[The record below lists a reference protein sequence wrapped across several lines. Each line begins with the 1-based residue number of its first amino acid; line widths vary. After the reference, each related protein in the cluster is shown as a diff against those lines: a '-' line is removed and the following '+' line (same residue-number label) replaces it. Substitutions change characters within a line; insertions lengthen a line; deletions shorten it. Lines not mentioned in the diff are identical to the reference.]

1 MRQYVELGKKI
12 LEEGNTRSDRTGTGT
27 RSVFGE
33 QMRFNLL
40 DGFPLVTTRK
50 THLNSIIRE
59 LLWFLKGSTNNKEL
73 NEMGCTIWDE
83 WAAENG
89 DLGPIYGK
97 QWRTWENA
105 DGSTVDQIENLIT
118 SIKERPTSRRHI
130 VSAWNVSDLPDE
142 TYTPQ
147 DNVQMG
153 LMALA
158 PCHLLFQVYVSDATR
173 ADKQKYVKRYED
185 LHITEAE
192 YAEMG
197 IPTKKLSLQVYCR
210 SQDYVLGTP
219 FNIAS
224 YALLTMMLAQCTD
237 MMPGDLIWV
246 GGDTHVYSNHIKQ
259 FKNIQLERDPFPLP
273 TMIINPFK
281 TDIFSFELEDFVLEN
296 YQAHSSLKYP
306 IAI

>member
-1 MRQYVELGKKI
+1 MKQYVELGKKI

-50 THLNSIIRE
+50 THLKSIILE
-59 LLWFLKGSTNNKEL
+59 LLWFLKGSTNNNEL
-73 NEMGCTIWDE
+73 NQMGCTIWDE
-83 WAAENG
+83 WATEDG
-89 DLGPIYGK
+89 DLGPIYGH
-97 QWRTWENA
+97 QWRNWECSFGNI
-105 DGSTVDQIENLIT
+105 DQIQSLIT
-118 SIKERPTSRRHI
+118 SLKERPASRRHI

-142 TYTPQ
+142 TKSPQ
-147 DNVQMG
+147 ENVLLG

-158 PCHLLFQVYVSDATR
+158 PCHLLFQCYVSDAGR
-173 ADKQKYVKRYED
+173 ADKQKYVSSHEMPED
-185 LHITEAE
+185 VTEE
-192 YAEMG
+192 DYDDLG

-224 YALLTMMLAQCTD
+224 YALLTMMLAQCTG
-237 MMPGDLIWV
+237 MMPGELIWV
-246 GGDTHVYSNHIKQ
+246 GGDTHVYSNHIEQ
-259 FKNIQLERDPFPLP
+259 FKNVQLEREPFPLP
-273 TMIINPFK
+273 KMVINPIK
-281 TDIFSFELEDFVLEN
+281 DDIFSFELQDFVLEN
-296 YQAHSSLKYP
+296 YQAHEALKYP